1 MANWTN
7 TDKSSAPSWSEQ
19 SKNSASWTL
28 ADKQSYRTFDEVP
41 LSEIE
46 DNTFDGLFHGKV
58 IDDWVFSDLV
68 NTTWVNA
75 NKS

>member
-1 MANWTN
+1 MATWTN
-7 TDKSSAPSWSEQ
+7 TDKSSAPSFSEQ
-19 SKNSASWTL
+19 SRNSASWTD
-28 ADKQSYRTFDEVP
+28 ASKQSYRTFDEVP

-46 DNTFDGLFHGKV
+46 ANTFDGLFHGKA
-58 IDDWVFSDLV
+58 IDDWAFSDLV